1 MAMHG
6 LKTIAALAVVTLVNA
21 LMSEPARA
29 ADIKLLTA
37 GAMKSVVVALQPS
50 FEQQTGHRLVIDTA
64 TAGALAKRISDGEA
78 FDVAIVTPAAIASL
92 EKAGKIAAQ
101 SAADIAKV
109 GIGVAVKAG
118 AAKPDI
124 STVEAFKAALVQAK
138 SVAYI
143 DPKAGGSSG
152 IYFDTWLEKVGL
164 ADAVRAKA
172 KLKQGGY
179 VAELVVSGDAELAI
193 HQISEILPVAGVTLV
208 GPLPAEIQNY
218 TTYTA
223 GLGMSAADPV
233 AGKALLD
240 FLRSDAAKIVLK
252 AKGMETP

>member
-1 MAMHG
+1 MNR
-6 LKTIAALAVVTLVNA
+6 LKTIAVSLVALACLLTA
-21 LMSEPARA
+21 APARSA
-29 ADIKLLTA
+29 EIKVLTA

-50 FEQQTGHRLVIDTA
+50 FEQQTGHRLAIDNA
-64 TAGALAKRISDGEA
+64 TAGALAKRIADGEA
-78 FDVAIVTPAAIASL
+78 FDVAIVTPAVIASL
-92 EKAGKIAAQ
+92 EKAGKIAAL
-101 SAADIAKV
+101 SAFDIAKV

-118 AAKPDI
+118 TTKPDI
-124 STVEAFKAALVQAK
+124 STVAAFKAALVQAK

-152 IYFDTWLEKVGL
+152 IYFDKWLETVGL

-179 VAELVVSGDAELAI
+179 VAELVASGDAELAI
-193 HQISEILPVAGVTLV
+193 HQISEILPVAGVTFV

-223 GLGMSAADPV
+223 GLAATAADPP
-233 AGKALLD
+233 AARALLE
-240 FLRSDAAKIVLK
+240 FLRSDAAKLVLK
-252 AKGMETP
+252 AKGMDIP